1 MIKKLLSIGI
11 FAFLSNSAVSQTSHL
26 VTENVEAPIKHLP
39 FIESNSTAKTAAIGT
54 NDTLW
59 YFYNKYYYR
68 NATPTGFSAFK
79 SPYQAAGVSFSGFA
93 SSFLS
98 TNTVTVKGAY
108 VLLSRQATSTST
120 AVPVKIYLYNV
131 DATYKPTTKV
141 DSGLAVVTG
150 TAGAF
155 VGALF
160 TTPRVMTNYAIG
172 FASGSTTTDT
182 IKPYMNNASSST
194 TTVVV
199 TPPALKYGESLS
211 FIRYNGVW
219 TSQTGFWNPAGSDKE
234 FTVIP
239 FVNVNLSAGSN
250 QTTLPPNCVNTAVT
264 YSNTSNSLFVNR
276 QYNLNQ
282 FFISWPAAITPSLVP
297 TTDPIFTTDFG
308 DGTAPTN
315 SFVTSKTYTAA
326 GVFTGSLTGRYQLG
340 VDNGQKVQDVYT
352 STITISPN
360 STVSATS
367 SSSIICLGAS
377 VTLTGNTS
385 ASLFAWNTGAT
396 TLSVSVTPT
405 TTTLYTF
412 NAACSAGAAS
422 VTVVVNTCTGIEEL
436 TENQI
441 RLFPNPSEGNV
452 TIALNSASLSESF
465 SVEIYDAI
473 GKLVATHKLNT
484 ETNINISSL
493 DGGVYLFKIKKNNT
507 LIKTSQIIK
516 L

>member
-1 MIKKLLSIGI
+1 MIKKLLSIGV
-11 FAFLSNSAVSQTSHL
+11 FALISNSAMSQTSHL

-59 YFYNKYYYR
+59 YFYNKYLYR
-68 NATPTGFSAFK
+68 NATSPGFSTFK
-79 SPYQAAGVSFSGFA
+79 SPYQAPGLALNGFA
-93 SSFLS
+93 CSFLS

-120 AVPVKIYLYNV
+120 SVPVKIYLYNV
-131 DATYKPTTKV
+131 DATFKPTTKV

-150 TAGAF
+150 TAGTFA
-155 VGALF
+155 GALF
-160 TTPRVMTNYAIG
+160 TTPRIMTNYAIG

-182 IKPYMNNASSST
+182 IKPYMNNAYAAT
-194 TTVVV
+194 TTVAV

-219 TSQTGFWNPAGSDKE
+219 TSQTGFWNPPGSDKE

-239 FVNVNLSAGSN
+239 FVNVNLSAGSIP
-250 QTTLPPNCVNTAVT
+250 TSLPPFCVNTAVSF
-264 YSNTSNSLFVNR
+264 SNTSNSFFVNR

-282 FFISWPAAITPSLVP
+282 FFISWPAALTPSLVP

-308 DGTAPTN
+308 DGTAITN
-315 SFVTSKTYTAA
+315 SFVTTKTYTNV

-340 VDNGQKVQDVYT
+340 ADNGQKVQDVFT
-352 STITISPN
+352 STISISPS

-367 SSSIICLGAS
+367 SSSIICLGGS
-377 VTLTGNTS
+377 VNLTGNTS
-385 ASLFAWNTGAT
+385 ASLYAWNTGAT
-396 TLSVSVTPT
+396 TLSISVTPT

-412 NAACSAGAAS
+412 NAACAAGPAS
-422 VTVVVNTCTGIEEL
+422 VTVVVNTCTGIDEL

-441 RLFPNPSEGNV
+441 SLFPNPSEGKV
-452 TIALNSASLSESF
+452 TISLNSASLSESY

-473 GKLVATHKLNT
+473 GKLVASHKLNN
-484 ETNINISSL
+484 ETTINISSL
-493 DGGVYLFKIKKNNT
+493 DGGVYLFKIMKNNT
-507 LIKTSQIIK
+507 IIKTSQIIK

>member
-1 MIKKLLSIGI
+1 MIKKLLSIGV
-11 FAFLSNSAVSQTSHL
+11 FALLSNSAVSQTSHL
-26 VTENVEAPIKHLP
+26 VTENVEAPIKHLLN
-39 FIESNSTAKTAAIGT
+39 IESNSTAKAAAIGT

-59 YFYNKYYYR
+59 YFYNKYLYR
-68 NATPTGFSAFK
+68 NATSPGFSAFK
-79 SPYQAAGVSFSGFA
+79 SPYQATGLTLNGFA

-120 AVPVKIYLYNV
+120 SVPVKIYLYNV

-150 TAGAF
+150 TAGTFA
-155 VGALF
+155 GALF
-160 TTPRVMTNYAIG
+160 TTPRIMTNYAIG

-182 IKPYMNNASSST
+182 IKPYMNNAYAAT

-219 TSQTGFWNPAGSDKE
+219 TSQTGFWTPTGSDKE

-239 FVNVNLSAGSN
+239 FVNMNLSAGSN
-250 QTTLPPNCVNTAVT
+250 PTSLPPNCVNTAVS

-282 FFISWPAAITPSLVP
+282 FFISWPAAITPP
-297 TTDPIFTTDFG
+297 TTDPIYTTDFG

-340 VDNGQKVQDVYT
+340 ADNGQKVQDVFT
-352 STITISPN
+352 STIAISPN

-385 ASLFAWNTGAT
+385 ASLYAWNTGAT

-412 NAACSAGAAS
+412 NAACSAGSAS
-422 VTVVVNTCTGIEEL
+422 VTVVVNTCTGIDEL
-436 TENQI
+436 AENQI

-473 GKLVATHKLNT
+473 GKLVSSNKLNN
-484 ETNINISSL
+484 ETNISIANL

>member
-1 MIKKLLSIGI
+1 
-11 FAFLSNSAVSQTSHL
+11 VSQTSHL

-79 SPYQAAGVSFSGFA
+79 SPYQAVGVSFSGFA

-120 AVPVKIYLYNV
+120 SVPVKIYLYNV

-150 TAGAF
+150 TAGTFA
-155 VGALF
+155 GALF

-219 TSQTGFWNPAGSDKE
+219 TSQTNFWLPAGSDKE
-234 FTVIP
+234 FTVVP

-250 QTTLPPNCVNTAVT
+250 PTATPPYCVNTAVS

-282 FFISWPAAITPSLVP
+282 FFISWPAALTPSLVP
-297 TTDPIFTTDFG
+297 TIDPIYTTDFG
-308 DGTAPTN
+308 DGSASTN

-340 VDNGQKVQDVYT
+340 VDNGQKVQDIFT
-352 STITISPN
+352 SPITISPN

-385 ASLFAWNTGAT
+385 ASLYAWNTGAT

-422 VTVVVNTCTGIEEL
+422 VTVVVNTCTGIDEL

-452 TIALNSASLSESF
+452 TIALNSVSLSESY

-473 GKLVATHKLNT
+473 GKLVASHKLNN
-484 ETNINISSL
+484 ETNINIANL

>member
-11 FAFLSNSAVSQTSHL
+11 FALLSNSAVSQTSHL

-79 SPYQAAGVSFSGFA
+79 SPYQATGVSFSGFA

-141 DSGLAVVTG
+141 DSGLAVITG
-150 TAGAF
+150 TAGSYA
-155 VGALF
+155 GALF

-172 FASGSTTTDT
+172 FANGSTTTDT
-182 IKPYMNNASSST
+182 IKPYMNNAYSVTST
-194 TTVVV
+194 I
-199 TPPALKYGESLS
+199 TPTALKYGESLS

-219 TSQTGFWNPAGSDKE
+219 TSQTNFWNPAGTDKE
-234 FTVIP
+234 FITLPI
-239 FVNVNLSAGSN
+239 VNVNLSASSN
-250 QTTLPPNCVNTAVT
+250 PTSTPPYCVNTAVS

-282 FFISWPAAITPSLVP
+282 FFISWPAAVTPSLVP

-308 DGTAPTN
+308 DGSASTN
-315 SFVTSKTYTAA
+315 SFVTSKTYTAT

-340 VDNGQKVQDVYT
+340 ADIGQKVQDVYT
-352 STITISPN
+352 STIAISPS

-385 ASLFAWNTGAT
+385 ASLYAWNTGAT

-412 NAACSAGAAS
+412 NAACAAGAAS
-422 VTVVVNTCTGIEEL
+422 VTVVVNTCTGIDEL

-452 TIALNSASLSESF
+452 TITLNSGSLSESY

-473 GKLVATHKLNT
+473 GKLVASHKLNN
-484 ETNINISSL
+484 ETNINIANL

>member
-11 FAFLSNSAVSQTSHL
+11 FALLSNSAMSQTSHL

-39 FIESNSTAKTAAIGT
+39 NIESNSTAKTAAIGV

-59 YFYNKYYYR
+59 YFYNKYLYR
-68 NATPTGFSAFK
+68 NATSPGFSAFK
-79 SPYQAAGVSFSGFA
+79 SPYQATGLTLNGFA

-108 VLLSRQATSTST
+108 VLLSRQATSTS
-120 AVPVKIYLYNV
+120 ASVPVKIYLYNV

-150 TAGAF
+150 TAGTFA
-155 VGALF
+155 GALF
-160 TTPRVMTNYAIG
+160 TTPRIMTNYAIG
-172 FASGSTTTDT
+172 FSCGSTTTDT
-182 IKPYMNNASSST
+182 IKPYMNNAYSVTST
-194 TTVVV
+194 I
-199 TPPALKYGESLS
+199 TPTALKYGESLS

-219 TSQTGFWNPAGSDKE
+219 TSQTGFWTPTGSDKE

-250 QTTLPPNCVNTAVT
+250 LTSLPPNCVNTAVT
-264 YSNTSNSLFVNR
+264 YTNTSNSLFVNR

-297 TTDPIFTTDFG
+297 TTDPIYTTDFG

-315 SFVTSKTYTAA
+315 SFVTTKTFTTA

-340 VDNGQKVQDVYT
+340 ADNGQKVQDVYT
-352 STITISPN
+352 STIAISPN

-385 ASLFAWNTGAT
+385 ASLYAWNTGAT

-422 VTVVVNTCTGIEEL
+422 VTVVVNTCTGIDEL

-441 RLFPNPSEGNV
+441 RLFPNPSEGQV
-452 TIALNSASLSESF
+452 TIALNSTSLSESF
-465 SVEIYDAI
+465 AVEIVDAI
-473 GKLVATHKLNT
+473 GKLVTSHKLNN
-484 ETNINISSL
+484 ETIINISNL
-493 DGGVYLFKIKKNNT
+493 DSGVYFFKIKKNNT